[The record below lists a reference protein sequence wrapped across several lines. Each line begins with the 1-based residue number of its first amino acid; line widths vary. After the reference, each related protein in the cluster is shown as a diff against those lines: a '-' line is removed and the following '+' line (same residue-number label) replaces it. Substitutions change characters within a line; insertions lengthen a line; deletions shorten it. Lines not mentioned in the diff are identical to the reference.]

1 MKRRLVLATC
11 FALVALSSCNR
22 NTGGSQHA
30 TVLMRDGASI
40 SGTVVSNSS
49 SEIQLAGDDKVT
61 RTIPMSQVRS
71 IEYDDTPP
79 ATAASTPPPSMA
91 APPAASMPPAASAPP
106 MASTP
111 SRPRELQHREHY
123 HPTESAIT
131 TRTYELSP
139 GTEISVRNE
148 ETIDSGKAVEGQT
161 FPAEVTRDVLE
172 RAILAEL

>member
-11 FALVALSSCNR
+11 FALVTLSSCNR
-22 NTGGSQHA
+22 NTGGGQHA

-71 IEYDDTPP
+71 IAYDDTPS
-79 ATAASTPPPSMA
+79 AAAASTTPPAAS
-91 APPAASMPPAASAPP
+91 APPAASMPPT
-106 MASTP
+106 ASTP

-123 HPTESAIT
+123 HPTE
-131 TRTYELSP
+131 
-139 GTEISVRNE
+139 
-148 ETIDSGKAVEGQT
+148 
-161 FPAEVTRDVLE
+161 
-172 RAILAEL
+172 